1 MLFKYLVHQ
10 LSLLFLCLFPVF
22 AAPVIEPTD
31 ETGLVARTGNTAPG
45 GSKGNPKAAT
55 FDITGWE
62 DIAEEDCYVMLCLKD
77 GERTWQRNPTT
88 GLRETHYAS
97 SGARAKPFRKDNV
110 PKRHTGQINSQ
121 PGSSETNSAEEF
133 PWESTVQGGS
143 NALLLPATRAQQQ
156 RQAGAITAGF
166 RRSDI
171 TLGEWFR
178 ITFSGNLGEICRALH
193 QEPPDDSI
201 CKKPT
206 VTVFGKKV
214 NLNDW
219 VWTMAKVGGSLA
231 YYHAAGSSKG
241 KIGKRM
247 DSIEMR
253 FLHSKEGNLNEG
265 RAETLIMLHI
275 SLVYM
280 YSFSSPYSNI

>member
-1 MLFKYLVHQ
+1 MLFRYLAHQ

-62 DIAEEDCYVMLCLKD
+62 DIAEEDCYAEKPYSWFE
-77 GERTWQRNPTT
+77 G
-88 GLRETHYAS
+88 THYMS
-97 SGARAKPFRKDNV
+97 SGAKAKPFRKDNV

-156 RQAGAITAGF
+156 RQAGTITAGF

-171 TLGEWFR
+171 TFGEWFR
-178 ITFSGNLGEICRALH
+178 ITFTGNLGEICRALH
-193 QEPPDDSI
+193 QEPPNDSI

-206 VTVFGKKV
+206 VTVFGNKV

-219 VWTMAKVGGSLA
+219 VWMMGKVGGSLA

-241 KIGKRM
+241 KIGKHGNPEDGKFDALEARADHVEDAKLISPEHFDRNLD
-247 DSIEMR
+247 DSELTEEDLEII
-253 FLHSKEGNLNEG
+253 K
-265 RAETLIMLHI
+265 
-275 SLVYM
+275 
-280 YSFSSPYSNI
+280 P

>member
-171 TLGEWFR
+171 TLGEWFKSPSQAISAKFAGR
-178 ITFSGNLGEICRALH
+178 YTKSLLTT
-193 QEPPDDSI
+193 
-201 CKKPT
+201 KPT